1 MRLDGPK
8 PVPYNRFLDERLK
21 HKMSKKRGRDD
32 DETEARARA
41 PVKVDEV
48 TRAVMRIVSAWRDA
62 CGSEYQV
69 RARIETSQDSSVL
82 RIGSFDELAC
92 DRIVA
97 VLDADLPGDYSVTES
112 QCDMTK
118 KGLIIVIRRSWAGG
132 AAAAKEARPEGD
144 GGDAAGSSGGGGGGV
159 STDFVRLRICNIVQ
173 DKTDAERVV
182 AAMSSV
188 MKHLPRGV
196 TWTVSTSP
204 ACHVVSFKLTDGK
217 LDTAAVRAACV
228 ASASGS
234 ASAVDFERG
243 VLRVSVP
250 KAHPEII

>member
-1 MRLDGPK
+1 MK
-8 PVPYNRFLDERLK
+8 
-21 HKMSKKRGRDD
+21 S
-32 DETEARARA
+32 TRARA

-62 CGSEYQV
+62 CGSEYKV
-69 RARIETSQDSSVL
+69 RARIETSQDASVL

-92 DRIVA
+92 ERIIA
-97 VLDADLPGDYSVTES
+97 VLDADLPGDYSITES

-118 KGLIIVIRRSWAGG
+118 KGLILVIRRSWDGG
-132 AAAAKEARPEGD
+132 AAATKEARTESDVAD
-144 GGDAAGSSGGGGGGV
+144 GAGTSGGGGGV

-182 AAMSSV
+182 GAMSSV

-196 TWTVSTSP
+196 SWTVSTSP

-217 LDTAAVRAACV
+217 LDSAAVRAACV
-228 ASASGS
+228 ASASGAS
-234 ASAVDFERG
+234 SAVDFERG

>member
-1 MRLDGPK
+1 
-8 PVPYNRFLDERLK
+8 
-21 HKMSKKRGRDD
+21 MSKKRGRDD
-32 DETEARARA
+32 DETDARARA

-69 RARIETSQDSSVL
+69 RARLETSHDASVL

-92 DRIVA
+92 ERIVA
-97 VLDADLPGDYSVTES
+97 VLDAHLPGDYSITES

-118 KGLIIVIRRSWAGG
+118 KGLILVIRRSWAGG
-132 AAAAKEARPEGD
+132 ATAAKEARTD
-144 GGDAAGSSGGGGGGV
+144 GDAADGAGTSGVCSGV
-159 STDFVRLRICNIVQ
+159 SSDFVRLRIGNIIQ
-173 DKTDAERVV
+173 EKADADAVV
-182 AAMSSV
+182 SAMNGV
-188 MKHLPRGV
+188 MKHLPRGA

-204 ACHVVSFKLTDGK
+204 ACHVVSFKLTDTK
-217 LDTAAVRAACV
+217 LDTAAVRAAFV

-250 KAHPEII
+250 KLHPEIV